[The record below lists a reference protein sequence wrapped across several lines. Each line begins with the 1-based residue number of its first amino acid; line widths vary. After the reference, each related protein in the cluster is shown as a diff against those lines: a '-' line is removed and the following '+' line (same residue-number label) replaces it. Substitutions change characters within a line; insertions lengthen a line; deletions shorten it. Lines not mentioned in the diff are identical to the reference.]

1 MGFDKFEATYEN
13 KQKIESFGIV
23 YIYSRIYVAVP
34 AIYIYCRTREIRP
47 KTAGAKIFGYFSAGH
62 RSDNLFDELN
72 FARKMFIT
80 VLTYLVIGL
89 LAIFGLFYIVLEVR
103 FFRALGSV
111 RTGTSD
117 VEPKPHVSIL
127 IAARNESSGIR
138 ATLDSVLAQDYDGEW
153 DVWVADDRSTDDTP
167 EILEEYASREPRLHV
182 LSIEEIPEGVS
193 PKKHALSR
201 LIEAC
206 DGEILCLTDADC
218 IVQPSWIG
226 GIVAE
231 FEPGIEL
238 VAGHSYIPTTSKSSV
253 LICMQAVETLI
264 YRVAGTAGLAMH
276 LPLTSTGNN
285 LAYRKSFFKSVN
297 GFENVLKIQSGD
309 DDLLMQKLATDRPW
323 AMRYCI
329 AESTFVTTN
338 GKETLHELWEQR
350 KRWASKTIYYS
361 PKIVFVLT
369 MVFLF
374 LTMQC
379 VAALLAPFSIGIL
392 IAFAATF
399 VAKCIGDLVLILRG
413 LRIFKQEHLL
423 KWCIP
428 VEIIHAP
435 FTVLAVLFGLF
446 GRFKWK

>member
-1 MGFDKFEATYEN
+1 
-13 KQKIESFGIV
+13 
-23 YIYSRIYVAVP
+23 
-34 AIYIYCRTREIRP
+34 
-47 KTAGAKIFGYFSAGH
+47 
-62 RSDNLFDELN
+62 
-72 FARKMFIT
+72 MFFT

-103 FFRALGSV
+103 FFRALGTV
-111 RTGTSD
+111 RVGTSD
-117 VEPKPHVSIL
+117 VEPPPRVSIL
-127 IAARNESSGIR
+127 IAARNESEGIR
-138 ATLDSVLAQDYDGEW
+138 QTLDSVLAQDYRGDW
-153 DVWVADDRSTDDTP
+153 DLWIADDRSDDDTP
-167 EILEEYASREPRLHV
+167 KILAEYAERYKGRLNV
-182 LSIEEIPEGVS
+182 LTIKEIPEGVS
-193 PKKHALSR
+193 PKKHALSL
-201 LIEAC
+201 LIDAC
-206 DGEILCLTDADC
+206 EGEILCLTDADC
-218 IVQPSWIG
+218 IVKPTWVS

-238 VAGHSYIPTTSKSSV
+238 VAGHSYIPTVPGKSSL

-264 YRVAGTAGLAMH
+264 YRVAGTAGLAMR

-297 GFENVLKIQSGD
+297 GFDNVIKIQSGD
-309 DDLLMQKLATDRPW
+309 DDLLMQKLASDRPW

-329 AESTFVTTN
+329 SESTFVTTN
-338 GKETLHELWEQR
+338 GKETLKELWEQR

-361 PKIVFVLT
+361 PKIVFVLS

-379 VAALLAPFSIGIL
+379 VAAALAPFSFEIL
-392 IAFAATF
+392 IATLVAF

-413 LRIFKQEHLL
+413 LRIFKQEHLI

-428 VEIIHAP
+428 VEFIHAP

>member
-1 MGFDKFEATYEN
+1 
-13 KQKIESFGIV
+13 
-23 YIYSRIYVAVP
+23 
-34 AIYIYCRTREIRP
+34 
-47 KTAGAKIFGYFSAGH
+47 
-62 RSDNLFDELN
+62 
-72 FARKMFIT
+72 MFFT

-89 LAIFGLFYIVLEVR
+89 LAVFCLFYIVLEVR
-103 FFRALGSV
+103 FFRALGTV
-111 RTGTSD
+111 RLGESD
-117 VEPKPHVSIL
+117 VEPKPHVSVL
-127 IAARNESSGIR
+127 ISARNESTGIR
-138 ATLDSVLAQDYDGEW
+138 ATLDSVLAQDYAGEW

-167 EILEEYASREPRLHV
+167 EILSEYAKRNPKLH
-182 LSIEEIPEGVS
+182 IITIKEIPEGVS
-193 PKKHALSR
+193 PKKHALSQ
-201 LIEAC
+201 LIDAC
-206 DGEILCLTDADC
+206 DGDILCLTDADC
-218 IVQPSWIG
+218 LVKPSWVA

-238 VAGHSYIPTTSKSSV
+238 VAGHSYIPTVPGKSSI

-285 LAYRKSFFKSVN
+285 LAYRKSFFKSVH
-297 GFENVLKIQSGD
+297 GFDNVIKIQSGD
-309 DDLLMQKLATDRPW
+309 DDLLMQKLAADRPW

-338 GKETLHELWEQR
+338 GKETLKELWEQR
-350 KRWASKTIYYS
+350 KRWASKTIYYT
-361 PKIVFVLT
+361 PKIVFVLS

-374 LTMQC
+374 LAMQC
-379 VAALLAPFSIGIL
+379 VVAVLAPFSFKIL
-392 IAFAATF
+392 VAALVAF
-399 VAKCIGDLVLILRG
+399 VAKCVGDLVLILRG
-413 LRIFKQEHLL
+413 LRIFRQEHLI

>member
-1 MGFDKFEATYEN
+1 
-13 KQKIESFGIV
+13 
-23 YIYSRIYVAVP
+23 
-34 AIYIYCRTREIRP
+34 
-47 KTAGAKIFGYFSAGH
+47 
-62 RSDNLFDELN
+62 
-72 FARKMFIT
+72 MFFT

-89 LAIFGLFYIVLEVR
+89 LAVFCLFYIVLEVR
-103 FFRALGSV
+103 FFRALGTV
-111 RTGTSD
+111 RLGESD
-117 VEPKPHVSIL
+117 VEPKPRVSVL
-127 IAARNESSGIR
+127 ISARNESSGIR
-138 ATLDSVLAQDYDGEW
+138 ATLDSVLAQDYAGQW

-167 EILEEYASREPRLHV
+167 KILAEYAERNPKLHV
-182 LSIEEIPEGVS
+182 ITIKDIPEGTS
-193 PKKHALSR
+193 PKKHALSK
-201 LIEAC
+201 LIDAC
-206 DGEILCLTDADC
+206 DGDILCLTDADC
-218 IVQPSWIG
+218 LVKPTWVA

-238 VAGHSYIPTTSKSSV
+238 VAGHSYIPTVPGKSSI
-253 LICMQAVETLI
+253 LICMQAIETLI

-285 LAYRKSFFKSVN
+285 LAYRKSFFKSVH

-309 DDLLMQKLATDRPW
+309 DDLLMQKLAADRPW

-338 GKETLHELWEQR
+338 GKETLKELWEQR
-350 KRWASKTIYYS
+350 KRWASKTIYYT
-361 PKIVFVLT
+361 PKIVFVLS

-374 LTMQC
+374 LAMQC
-379 VAALLAPFSIGIL
+379 VAAVLAPFSFKIL
-392 IAFAATF
+392 VAALVAF
-399 VAKCIGDLVLILRG
+399 VAKCVGDLVLILRG
-413 LRIFKQEHLL
+413 LRIFRQEHLI

>member
-1 MGFDKFEATYEN
+1 
-13 KQKIESFGIV
+13 
-23 YIYSRIYVAVP
+23 
-34 AIYIYCRTREIRP
+34 
-47 KTAGAKIFGYFSAGH
+47 
-62 RSDNLFDELN
+62 
-72 FARKMFIT
+72 MFFT

-89 LAIFGLFYIVLEVR
+89 LAVFCLFYIVLEVR
-103 FFRALGSV
+103 FFRALGTV
-111 RTGTSD
+111 RLGESD
-117 VEPKPHVSIL
+117 VEPKPHVSVL
-127 IAARNESSGIR
+127 ISARNESTGIR
-138 ATLDSVLAQDYDGEW
+138 ATLDSVLAQDYAGEW

-167 EILEEYASREPRLHV
+167 EILSEYAKRNPKLH
-182 LSIEEIPEGVS
+182 IITIRDIPEGAS
-193 PKKHALSR
+193 PKKHALSQ
-201 LIEAC
+201 LIDAC
-206 DGEILCLTDADC
+206 DGDILCLTDADC
-218 IVQPSWIG
+218 IVKPSWVA

-238 VAGHSYIPTTSKSSV
+238 VAGHSYIPTVPGKSSI

-285 LAYRKSFFKSVN
+285 LAYRKSFFKSVH
-297 GFENVLKIQSGD
+297 GFDNVIKIQSGD
-309 DDLLMQKLATDRPW
+309 DDLLMQKLAADRPW

-338 GKETLHELWEQR
+338 GKETLKELWEQR
-350 KRWASKTIYYS
+350 KRWASKTIYYT
-361 PKIVFVLT
+361 PKIVFVLS

-374 LTMQC
+374 LAMQC
-379 VAALLAPFSIGIL
+379 VVAVLAPFSFKIL
-392 IAFAATF
+392 VAALVAF
-399 VAKCIGDLVLILRG
+399 VAKCVGDLVLILRG
-413 LRIFKQEHLL
+413 LRIFRQEHLI

>member
-1 MGFDKFEATYEN
+1 M
-13 KQKIESFGIV
+13 
-23 YIYSRIYVAVP
+23 
-34 AIYIYCRTREIRP
+34 
-47 KTAGAKIFGYFSAGH
+47 
-62 RSDNLFDELN
+62 LW
-72 FARKMFIT
+72 T
-80 VLTYLVIGL
+80 VLTYAVIGL
-89 LAIFGLFYIVLEVR
+89 LVTFGLFYLALEVR
-103 FFRALGSV
+103 FFRALGGV
-111 RTGTSD
+111 REGESD
-117 VEPKPHVSIL
+117 VEPKPDVSIL
-127 IAARNESSGIR
+127 ISARNEAAGIR
-138 ATLDSVLAQDYDGEW
+138 ATLDSVLAQDYAGKWE
-153 DVWVADDRSTDDTP
+153 VWVADDRSDDDTP
-167 EILEEYASREPRLHV
+167 KILAEYAARDPRLHV
-182 LSIEEIPEGVS
+182 LTIREIPEGVS
-193 PKKHALSR
+193 PKKHALSQ

-218 IVQPSWIG
+218 IVKPTWVA
-226 GIVAE
+226 GIVRE

-238 VAGHSYIPTTSKSSV
+238 VAGHSYIPTEPGKSKV
-253 LICMQAVETLI
+253 IVCMQAVETLI

-285 LAYRKSFFKSVN
+285 LAYRKSFFKSVH
-297 GFENVLKIQSGD
+297 GFDNVIKIQSGD
-309 DDLLMQKLATDRPW
+309 DDLLMQKLAADRPW

-329 AESTFVTTN
+329 AESTFVTTS

-350 KRWASKTIYYS
+350 KRWASKTIYYT
-361 PKIVFVLT
+361 PKIVFVLS

-379 VAALLAPFSIGIL
+379 VAAILAPFSLEIL

-413 LRIFKQEHLL
+413 LRIFRQEHLL

>member
-1 MGFDKFEATYEN
+1 
-13 KQKIESFGIV
+13 
-23 YIYSRIYVAVP
+23 
-34 AIYIYCRTREIRP
+34 
-47 KTAGAKIFGYFSAGH
+47 
-62 RSDNLFDELN
+62 
-72 FARKMFIT
+72 MFFT

-89 LAIFGLFYIVLEVR
+89 LAVFCLFYIVLEVR
-103 FFRALGSV
+103 FFRALGTV
-111 RTGTSD
+111 RLGESD
-117 VEPKPHVSIL
+117 VEPKPRVSVL
-127 IAARNESSGIR
+127 ISARNESSGIR
-138 ATLDSVLAQDYDGEW
+138 ATLDSVLAQDYAGQW

-167 EILEEYASREPRLHV
+167 EILAEYAKRDPRLHV
-182 LSIEEIPEGVS
+182 LTITEIPEGVS
-193 PKKHALSR
+193 PKKHALSK

-206 DGEILCLTDADC
+206 DGDILCLTDADC
-218 IVQPSWIG
+218 LVKPTWVA

-238 VAGHSYIPTTSKSSV
+238 VAGHSYIPTVPGKSSI
-253 LICMQAVETLI
+253 LICMQAIETLI

-285 LAYRKSFFKSVN
+285 LAYRKSFFKSVH

-309 DDLLMQKLATDRPW
+309 DDLLMQKLAADRPW

-338 GKETLHELWEQR
+338 GKETLKELWEQR
-350 KRWASKTIYYS
+350 KRWASKTIYYT
-361 PKIVFVLT
+361 PKIVFVLS

-374 LTMQC
+374 LAMQC
-379 VAALLAPFSIGIL
+379 VTAVLAPFSFKIL
-392 IAFAATF
+392 VAALVAF
-399 VAKCIGDLVLILRG
+399 VAKCVGDLVLILRG
-413 LRIFKQEHLL
+413 LRIFRQEHLI

>member
-1 MGFDKFEATYEN
+1 
-13 KQKIESFGIV
+13 
-23 YIYSRIYVAVP
+23 
-34 AIYIYCRTREIRP
+34 
-47 KTAGAKIFGYFSAGH
+47 
-62 RSDNLFDELN
+62 
-72 FARKMFIT
+72 MFFT

-89 LAIFGLFYIVLEVR
+89 LTVFGLFYIGLEVR
-103 FFRALGSV
+103 FFRALGIV
-111 RTGTSD
+111 RLGKSD

-127 IAARNESSGIR
+127 ISARNESAGIR
-138 ATLDSVLAQDYDGEW
+138 ETLDSVLSQDYAGEW

-167 EILEEYASREPRLHV
+167 KILAEYAAKNPRLHV
-182 LSIEEIPEGVS
+182 LTIDGIPEGVS

-218 IVQPSWIG
+218 IVKPTWVA
-226 GIVAE
+226 GIVRE

-238 VAGHSYIPTTSKSSV
+238 VAGHSYIPTVPGKSSV

-276 LPLTSTGNN
+276 LPLTSTGNT
-285 LAYRKSFFKSVN
+285 LAYRKSFFKSVH
-297 GFENVLKIQSGD
+297 GFDNVIKIQSGD
-309 DDLLMQKLATDRPW
+309 DDLLMQKLAADRPW

-338 GKETLHELWEQR
+338 GKETLKELWEQR
-350 KRWASKTIYYS
+350 KRWASKTIYYT
-361 PKIVFVLT
+361 PKIVFVLS

-374 LTMQC
+374 LVMQC
-379 VAALLAPFSIGIL
+379 VTAVLAPFSFEVL
-392 IAFAATF
+392 IAALVAF

-413 LRIFKQEHLL
+413 LRVFRQEHLL

-428 VEIIHAP
+428 VEFIHAP

>member
-1 MGFDKFEATYEN
+1 M
-13 KQKIESFGIV
+13 
-23 YIYSRIYVAVP
+23 
-34 AIYIYCRTREIRP
+34 
-47 KTAGAKIFGYFSAGH
+47 
-62 RSDNLFDELN
+62 LW
-72 FARKMFIT
+72 T
-80 VLTYLVIGL
+80 VLTYAVIGL
-89 LAIFGLFYIVLEVR
+89 LAIFGLFYIGLEVR
-103 FFRALGSV
+103 FFRALGGV
-111 RTGTSD
+111 REGESD
-117 VEPKPHVSIL
+117 VEPKPDVSIL
-127 IAARNESSGIR
+127 ISARNEAAGIR
-138 ATLDSVLAQDYDGEW
+138 ATLDSVLAQDYAGKWE
-153 DVWVADDRSTDDTP
+153 VWVADDRSDDDTP
-167 EILEEYASREPRLHV
+167 KILAEYAARDPRLHV
-182 LSIEEIPEGVS
+182 LTIREIPEGVS
-193 PKKHALSR
+193 PKKHALSQ

-218 IVQPSWIG
+218 IVKPTWVA
-226 GIVAE
+226 GIVRE

-238 VAGHSYIPTTSKSSV
+238 VAGHSYIPTEPGKSKV
-253 LICMQAVETLI
+253 IVCMQAVETLI

-285 LAYRKSFFKSVN
+285 LAYRKSFFKSVH
-297 GFENVLKIQSGD
+297 GFDNVIKIQSGD
-309 DDLLMQKLATDRPW
+309 DDLLMQKLAADRPW

-329 AESTFVTTN
+329 AESTFVTTS

-350 KRWASKTIYYS
+350 KRWASKTIYYT
-361 PKIVFVLT
+361 PKIVFVLS

-379 VAALLAPFSIGIL
+379 VAAILAPFSLEIL

-399 VAKCIGDLVLILRG
+399 VAKCVGDLVLILRG
-413 LRIFKQEHLL
+413 LRIFRQEHLL

>member
-1 MGFDKFEATYEN
+1 
-13 KQKIESFGIV
+13 
-23 YIYSRIYVAVP
+23 
-34 AIYIYCRTREIRP
+34 
-47 KTAGAKIFGYFSAGH
+47 
-62 RSDNLFDELN
+62 
-72 FARKMFIT
+72 MFFT

-89 LAIFGLFYIVLEVR
+89 LAVFCLFYIVLEVR
-103 FFRALGSV
+103 FFRALGTV
-111 RTGTSD
+111 RLGESD
-117 VEPKPHVSIL
+117 VEPKPHVSVL
-127 IAARNESSGIR
+127 ISARNESTGIR
-138 ATLDSVLAQDYDGEW
+138 ATLDSVLAQDYAGEW

-167 EILEEYASREPRLHV
+167 EILSEYAKRNPKLH
-182 LSIEEIPEGVS
+182 IITIKDIPEGVS
-193 PKKHALSR
+193 PKKHALSQ
-201 LIEAC
+201 LIDAC
-206 DGEILCLTDADC
+206 DGDILCLTDADC
-218 IVQPSWIG
+218 LVKPSWVA

-238 VAGHSYIPTTSKSSV
+238 VAGHSYIPTVPGKSSI

-285 LAYRKSFFKSVN
+285 LAYRKSFFKSVH
-297 GFENVLKIQSGD
+297 GFDNVIKIQSGD
-309 DDLLMQKLATDRPW
+309 DDLLMQKLAADRPW

-338 GKETLHELWEQR
+338 GKETLKELWEQR
-350 KRWASKTIYYS
+350 KRWASKTIYYT
-361 PKIVFVLT
+361 PKIVFVLS

-374 LTMQC
+374 LAMQC
-379 VAALLAPFSIGIL
+379 VVAVLAPFSFKIL
-392 IAFAATF
+392 VAALVAF
-399 VAKCIGDLVLILRG
+399 VAKCVGDLVLILRG
-413 LRIFKQEHLL
+413 LRIFRQEHLI